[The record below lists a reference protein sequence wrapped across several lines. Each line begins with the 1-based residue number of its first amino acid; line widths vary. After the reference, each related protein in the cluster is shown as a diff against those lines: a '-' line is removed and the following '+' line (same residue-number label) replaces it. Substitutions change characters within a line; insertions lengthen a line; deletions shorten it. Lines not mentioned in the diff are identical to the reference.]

1 MLKNC
6 VGIGSEPGLLQKNYD
21 LVKNGLASCF
31 LTASKIILFKRDQN
45 FLNHLPNGKLFCFG
59 LFNSG
64 RPLLS
69 KKERDSERDENG
81 FVVGCEKFE

>member
-45 FLNHLPNGKLFCFG
+45 FLNHFT
-59 LFNSG
+59 
-64 RPLLS
+64 
-69 KKERDSERDENG
+69 
-81 FVVGCEKFE
+81 